1 MKKRK
6 KVAAILPDI
15 ASDVHVEYGSESAF
29 NPFLISG
36 STPRSNN
43 TSRIA
48 PSEFSSLISLIKSG
62 ITRKSLGD
70 LLEVTGLS
78 LHEMAACMH
87 LNERTLR
94 NYAPDTHLDPE
105 PSERAIEIGFL
116 YEKGKDVF
124 GSLEDFKLY
133 MSSPVPALGMK
144 APKEFLDTSV
154 GINFLM
160 DELGR
165 IQHGVFG

>member
-1 MKKRK
+1 M
-6 KVAAILPDI
+6 AILPDI
-15 ASDVHVEYGSESAF
+15 ASDVHVEYASEAAF
-29 NPFLISG
+29 KPFLISG
-36 STPRSNN
+36 SVAKNSN
-43 TSRIA
+43 SRIA
-48 PSEFSSLISLIKSG
+48 PSEFSSLISLIKAG
-62 ITRKSLGD
+62 ITRKSLSD

-78 LHEMAACMH
+78 LHEMAAFMH

-94 NYAPDTHLDPE
+94 NYSPETRLDPE

-116 YEKGKDVF
+116 YEKGRDVF
-124 GSLEDFKLY
+124 GSLDDFKVY

-144 APKEFLDTSV
+144 APKDFLDTSV